1 MNYKNFIKGIKI
13 IKENFKGYEI
23 NRDLYWVMLKD
34 IEDKKW
40 EKIILEIVGT
50 KPEIYP
56 GTNLI
61 AVIRQMVNVS
71 NNNYPLEGEAY
82 REACRIAFEY
92 NPYKNMNG
100 GDLNWN
106 NGFKCSHPLIEK
118 AIELIGLKE
127 LANSNEGDSA
137 MRAHFTQI
145 YRSLV
150 ERDKRQKLFEPIKSL
165 ESKNIIDQ
173 LDWKD
178 KRIEEQDG

>member
-1 MNYKNFIKGIKI
+1 MKRSNFIRGIGI
-13 IKENFKGYEI
+13 IAESFKNYTI
-23 NRDLYWVMLKD
+23 NTELYWQLLQD
-34 IEDKKW
+34 IDDKRR
-40 EKIILEIVGT
+40 EEIILEIVGT

-165 ESKNIIDQ
+165 EGKNIIEQ